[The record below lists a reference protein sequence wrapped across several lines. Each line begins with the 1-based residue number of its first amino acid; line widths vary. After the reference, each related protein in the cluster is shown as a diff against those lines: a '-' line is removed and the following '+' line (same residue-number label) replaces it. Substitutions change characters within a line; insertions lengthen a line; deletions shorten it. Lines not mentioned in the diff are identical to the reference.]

1 MFGAHY
7 HNFVMELNASDDR
20 GIDVIRQQ
28 IKEFASTKKIFSQG
42 FKLIILDEADHM
54 TKDAQAALRRVME
67 KYTKNVRFCLVCNYV
82 NNIIPALQSRCMRFR
97 FAPLKKPQISARITD
112 IAKRENVKL
121 EPSGIDAI
129 YKLSNGD
136 MRKCLMM
143 LQSTFM
149 ASSDGVVNEDS
160 VYMSTGNPLPSDV
173 RKMLD
178 LMVNQPFEKAFLEVT
193 RLKTVKGLA
202 LSDILREIHPYIL
215 RLSMSDECKMFL
227 LEKLGDIEYNL
238 SFGTSE
244 KLQTA
249 ALIGSFQIV
258 KEAIAQK
265 NVTVQQLMKHAI
277 VQ

>member
-20 GIDVIRQQ
+20 GIEVIRQQ
-28 IKEFASTKKIFSQG
+28 IKEFASTKKIFAQG

-97 FAPLKKPQISARITD
+97 FAPLKKPQIAARINE
-112 IAKRENVKL
+112 IAKKENVTIDS
-121 EPSGIDAI
+121 SGMDAI

-143 LQSTFM
+143 LQSTYM
-149 ASSDGVVNEDS
+149 ASGVVNEDS

-178 LMVNQPFEKAFLEVT
+178 LMVNQTFEKAFSEVT
-193 RLKTVKGLA
+193 SIKTVKGLA

-215 RLSMSDECKMFL
+215 RLGMSDDCKMFL
-227 LEKLGDIEYNL
+227 LEKLADIEYNL
-238 SFGTSE
+238 SFGASE

-249 ALIGSFQIV
+249 AVVGCFQIA

-265 NVTVQQLMKHAI
+265 NVTVQQLMKHAT
-277 VQ
+277 VE